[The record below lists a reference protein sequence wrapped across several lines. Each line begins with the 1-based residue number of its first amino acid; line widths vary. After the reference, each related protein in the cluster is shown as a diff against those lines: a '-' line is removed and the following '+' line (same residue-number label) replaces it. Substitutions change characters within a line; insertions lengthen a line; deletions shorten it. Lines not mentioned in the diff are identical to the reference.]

1 MERSKPMATKLHLML
16 AMKKASKPDARA
28 HKPLFVNSPFK
39 PKVIPNKKQSKLA
52 KLFNGWGFDDE

>member
-1 MERSKPMATKLHLML
+1 MKTKLHLVL
-16 AMKKASKPDARA
+16 AMQKASKPDNRA

-52 KLFNGWGFDDE
+52 KLFNSWGLGDE

>member
-1 MERSKPMATKLHLML
+1 MATKLHLAL

-39 PKVIPNKKQSKLA
+39 PKVIPNKKKMKLS
-52 KLFNGWGFDDE
+52 KLFNGWGFGDE